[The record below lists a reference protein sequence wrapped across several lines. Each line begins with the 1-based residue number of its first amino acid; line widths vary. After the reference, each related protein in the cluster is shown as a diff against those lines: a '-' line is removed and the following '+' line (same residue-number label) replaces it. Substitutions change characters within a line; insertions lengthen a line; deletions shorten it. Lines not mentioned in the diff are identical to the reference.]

1 MSNQFPDP
9 AVQARNPSNTGKEPM
24 NRIKTKRLAAFSACI
39 CLSANV
45 AMAQSAPIVHDAEYY
60 ILEAQNAEQWAA
72 DNTVVDQLLETFR
85 QANQGKPPNILN
97 ILIDDIGFGDL
108 GIPELNAVR
117 GYSTPNINAFS
128 DEAMRMVRMY
138 TEPSCTPTRVAMMT
152 GRLPVRMG
160 MGDTTVDI
168 AGFGL
173 PEGEV
178 TLAEVLS
185 DAGYATAHVGKWHMG
200 DIPEAWPHN
209 QGFDWAGF
217 PVHQQ
222 GQLTIYNDDAIKEQV
237 SVGISDFEDRYILDD
252 FFRPDPAAM
261 VTGLEAEKGGLARE
275 VGMATGERWNAAKYD
290 EMNQRYQDQTLEK
303 LRELSD
309 GEKPF
314 FLQYWP
320 LIPLDNTRA
329 GRQGPESPN
338 GGLYVDKMQQ
348 LDSWLGDIFAEM
360 DALGIAE
367 NTIVIV
373 MGDNGHF
380 TKYSPQSG
388 FTPMVFA
395 GGKGDVSEGGIRVD
409 SFIRWPGMIEADG
422 IVGDIVHVSD
432 LYTTLARFA
441 GAEAGIP
448 RDRLV
453 DGVDQSAL
461 LLLGE
466 TKGRRDHLIVY
477 SVHTPRAIIKDQLKL
492 RIPGSGE
499 SAILADF
506 FDIYRDTHEKY
517 PVSTEVGAWGGQEF
531 VRILGRHLKRK
542 EKYPDTEPARGVPYE
557 GIENLRP
564 ETQIAVDAFLLKQ
577 ASVSK

>member
-1 MSNQFPDP
+1 M
-9 AVQARNPSNTGKEPM
+9 
-24 NRIKTKRLAAFSACI
+24 KTLSCLSVLL
-39 CLSANV
+39 CLSATIST
-45 AMAQSAPIVHDAEYY
+45 AQDAPIIHDAEYY

-72 DNTVVDQLLETFR
+72 DNAEVDQLLEDFR
-85 QANQGKPPNILN
+85 SSNDGKPPNIIN

-117 GYSTPNINAFS
+117 GYSTPHINAFS
-128 DEAMRMVRMY
+128 DEALRMVRMY

-173 PEGEV
+173 PADEV
-178 TLAEVLS
+178 TLAEILS
-185 DAGYATAHVGKWHMG
+185 DAGYATVHVGKWHMG

-237 SVGISDFEDRYILDD
+237 SVGISDFDDRFVLDD

-261 VTGLEAEKGGLARE
+261 VTGLEAERGGLARE
-275 VGMATGERWNAAKYD
+275 VDMTAGERWTAEKYD
-290 EMNQRYQDQTLEK
+290 AMNQRYQDQALEK
-303 LRELSD
+303 MRELAGGD
-309 GEKPF
+309 APF

-329 GRQGPESPN
+329 GRSGPQSPN

-348 LDSWLGDIFAEM
+348 LDSWLGDIFNEM
-360 DALGIAE
+360 EALGLAD

-441 GAEAGIP
+441 GAESGIP

-453 DGVDQSAL
+453 DGVDQSSL

-477 SVHTPRAIIKDQLKL
+477 SVHTPRAVIKDQLKL
-492 RIPGSGE
+492 RIPGAGE

-506 FDIYRDTHEKY
+506 FDVYRDTHEKY

-542 EKYPDTEPARGVPYE
+542 EKYPDIEPARGVPYE

-564 ETQIAVDAFLLKQ
+564 ETEAAVEAFLLKQ
-577 ASVSK
+577 SSVGR

>member
-1 MSNQFPDP
+1 M
-9 AVQARNPSNTGKEPM
+9 
-24 NRIKTKRLAAFSACI
+24 KTLSSLSVLF
-39 CLSANV
+39 CLSATIST
-45 AMAQSAPIVHDAEYY
+45 AQEAPIIHDAEYY

-72 DNTVVDQLLETFR
+72 DNAEVDQLLEDFR
-85 QANQGKPPNILN
+85 SSNDGKPPNIIN

-117 GYSTPNINAFS
+117 GYSTPHINAFS

-173 PEGEV
+173 PADEV
-178 TLAEVLS
+178 TLAEILS
-185 DAGYATAHVGKWHMG
+185 DAGYATVHVGKWHMG

-237 SVGISDFEDRYILDD
+237 SVGIADFDDRFVLDD

-261 VTGLEAEKGGLARE
+261 VTGLEAERGGLARE
-275 VGMATGERWNAAKYD
+275 VDMTAGERWTAEKYD

-303 LRELSD
+303 MRELAGGD
-309 GEKPF
+309 APF

-329 GRQGPESPN
+329 GRSGPQSPN

-348 LDSWLGDIFAEM
+348 LDSWLGDIFNEM
-360 DALGIAE
+360 EALGLAD

-441 GAEAGIP
+441 GAESGIP

-453 DGVDQSAL
+453 DGVDQSSL

-477 SVHTPRAIIKDQLKL
+477 SVHTPRAVIKDQLKL
-492 RIPGSGE
+492 RIPGAGE

-506 FDIYRDTHEKY
+506 FDVYRDTHEKY

-542 EKYPDTEPARGVPYE
+542 EKYPDIEPARGVPYE

-564 ETQIAVDAFLLKQ
+564 ETEAAVEAFLLKQ
-577 ASVSK
+577 SSVGR

>member
-1 MSNQFPDP
+1 M
-9 AVQARNPSNTGKEPM
+9 KK
-24 NRIKTKRLAAFSACI
+24 RIGLSALI
-39 CLSANV
+39 CLAANV
-45 AMAQSAPIVHDAEYY
+45 ATAQNAPIIHDAEYY

-72 DNTVVDQLLETFR
+72 DNAEVDQLLEDFR
-85 QANQGKPPNILN
+85 ATNEGKPPNILN

-117 GYSTPNINAFS
+117 GYSTPNINDFS
-128 DEAMRMVRMY
+128 DQAMRMVRMY

-173 PEGEV
+173 PADEV

-185 DAGYATAHVGKWHMG
+185 GAGYATAHVGKWHMG

-222 GQLTIYNDDAIKEQV
+222 GQLTIFNDDAIREQV
-237 SVGISDFEDRYILDD
+237 SVGISDFDDRFVLDN

-261 VTGLEAEKGGLARE
+261 VTGLEAEKGGTARE
-275 VGMATGERWNAAKYD
+275 VHMTAGERWTAEKYD
-290 EMNQRYQDQTLEK
+290 DMNQRYQDQTLEQLRK
-303 LRELSD
+303 LAGGD
-309 GEKPF
+309 QPF

-329 GRQGPESPN
+329 GRSGPQSPN
-338 GGLYVDKMQQ
+338 GGLYVDKMQL
-348 LDSWLGDIFAEM
+348 LDEWLGDIFAELE
-360 DALGIAE
+360 ALGIAQ
-367 NTIVIV
+367 NTIVVV

-380 TKYSPQSG
+380 TKYAPQSG
-388 FTPMVFA
+388 FTPMVFS

-441 GAEAGIP
+441 GADAGIP

-477 SVHTPRAIIKDQLKL
+477 SVKTPKAIIKDQLKL

-506 FDIYRDTHEKY
+506 FDVYRDTHEKY

-542 EKYPDTEPARGVPYE
+542 EMYPDTEPARGVPYE
-557 GIENLRP
+557 GIDNLRP
-564 ETQIAVDAFLLKQ
+564 ETQAAVEAFLLKQ
-577 ASVSK
+577 SSVSK

>member
-1 MSNQFPDP
+1 M
-9 AVQARNPSNTGKEPM
+9 
-24 NRIKTKRLAAFSACI
+24 KTLSSLSVLF
-39 CLSANV
+39 CLSATIST
-45 AMAQSAPIVHDAEYY
+45 AQDAPIIHDAEYY
-60 ILEAQNAEQWAA
+60 ILEAQNSDQWAA
-72 DNTVVDQLLETFR
+72 DNAEVDQLLEDFR
-85 QANQGKPPNILN
+85 SSNDGKPPNIIN

-117 GYSTPNINAFS
+117 GYSTPHINAFS
-128 DEAMRMVRMY
+128 DEALRMVRMY

-173 PEGEV
+173 PADEV
-178 TLAEVLS
+178 TLAEILS
-185 DAGYATAHVGKWHMG
+185 DAGYATVHVGKWHMG

-237 SVGISDFEDRYILDD
+237 SVGISDFDDRFVLDD

-261 VTGLEAEKGGLARE
+261 VTGLEAERGGLARE
-275 VGMATGERWNAAKYD
+275 VDMTAGERWTAEKYD
-290 EMNQRYQDQTLEK
+290 AMNQRYQDQALEK
-303 LRELSD
+303 MRELAGGD
-309 GEKPF
+309 APF

-329 GRQGPESPN
+329 GRSGPQSPN

-348 LDSWLGDIFAEM
+348 LDSWLGDIFNEM
-360 DALGIAE
+360 EALGLAD

-441 GAEAGIP
+441 GAESGIP

-453 DGVDQSAL
+453 DGVDQSSL

-477 SVHTPRAIIKDQLKL
+477 SVHTPRAVIKDQLKL
-492 RIPGSGE
+492 RIPGAGE

-506 FDIYRDTHEKY
+506 FDVYRDTHEKY

-542 EKYPDTEPARGVPYE
+542 EKYPDIEPARGVPYE

-564 ETQIAVDAFLLKQ
+564 ETEAAVEAFLLKQ
-577 ASVSK
+577 SSVGR

>member
-1 MSNQFPDP
+1 MRIVEMKTLSRMS
-9 AVQARNPSNTGKEPM
+9 V
-24 NRIKTKRLAAFSACI
+24 LL
-39 CLSANV
+39 CLSATIST
-45 AMAQSAPIVHDAEYY
+45 AQDAPIIHDAEYY

-72 DNTVVDQLLETFR
+72 DNAEVDQLLEDFR
-85 QANQGKPPNILN
+85 NSNDGKPPNIIN

-117 GYSTPNINAFS
+117 GYSTPHINAFS

-173 PEGEV
+173 PADEV
-178 TLAEVLS
+178 TLAEILS
-185 DAGYATAHVGKWHMG
+185 DAGYATVHVGKWHMG

-237 SVGISDFEDRYILDD
+237 SVGISDFDDRFVLDD

-261 VTGLEAEKGGLARE
+261 VTGLEAERGGLARE
-275 VGMATGERWNAAKYD
+275 VDMTAGERWTAEKYD

-303 LRELSD
+303 MRELAGGD
-309 GEKPF
+309 APF

-329 GRQGPESPN
+329 GRSGPQSPN

-348 LDSWLGDIFAEM
+348 LDSWLGDIFNEM
-360 DALGIAE
+360 EALGLVD

-441 GAEAGIP
+441 GAESGIP

-453 DGVDQSAL
+453 DGVDQSSL

-477 SVHTPRAIIKDQLKL
+477 SVHTPRAVIKDQLKL
-492 RIPGSGE
+492 RIPGAGE

-506 FDIYRDTHEKY
+506 FDVYRDTHEKY

-542 EKYPDTEPARGVPYE
+542 EKYPDIEPARGVPYE

-564 ETQIAVDAFLLKQ
+564 ETEAAVEAFLLKQ
-577 ASVSK
+577 SSVSR

>member
-1 MSNQFPDP
+1 M
-9 AVQARNPSNTGKEPM
+9 
-24 NRIKTKRLAAFSACI
+24 KTLSSLSVLF
-39 CLSANV
+39 CLSATV
-45 AMAQSAPIVHDAEYY
+45 STAQDAPIIHDAEYY

-72 DNTVVDQLLETFR
+72 DNAEVDQLLEDFR
-85 QANQGKPPNILN
+85 SSNNGKPPNIIN

-117 GYSTPNINAFS
+117 GYSTPHINAFS

-173 PEGEV
+173 PADEV
-178 TLAEVLS
+178 TLAEILS
-185 DAGYATAHVGKWHMG
+185 DAGYATVHVGKWHMG

-237 SVGISDFEDRYILDD
+237 SVGIADFDDRFVLDD

-261 VTGLEAEKGGLARE
+261 VTGLEAERGGLARE
-275 VGMATGERWNAAKYD
+275 VAMTAGERWTAEKYD

-303 LRELSD
+303 MRELAGGD
-309 GEKPF
+309 APF

-329 GRQGPESPN
+329 GRSGPQSPN

-348 LDSWLGDIFAEM
+348 LDSWLGDIFNEM
-360 DALGIAE
+360 EALGLAD

-441 GAEAGIP
+441 GAESGIP

-453 DGVDQSAL
+453 DGVDQSSL

-477 SVHTPRAIIKDQLKL
+477 SVHTPRAVIKDQLKL
-492 RIPGSGE
+492 RIPGAGE

-506 FDIYRDTHEKY
+506 FDVYRDTHEKY

-542 EKYPDTEPARGVPYE
+542 EKYPDIEPARGVPYE

-564 ETQIAVDAFLLKQ
+564 ETEAAVEAFLLKQ
-577 ASVSK
+577 SSVGR